1 METLKISSKN
11 TWFTLAE
18 DYMARH
24 MWQKLLAEPKYLSY
38 PSKVVETLDFSL
50 AYNHPE

>member
-18 DYMARH
+18 DYMAR
-24 MWQKLLAEPKYLSY
+24 QSVAEIAS
-38 PSKVVETLDFSL
+38 
-50 AYNHPE
+50 